1 MGRKGRRERERG
13 RKGGRKG
20 RREEGREEGRKGG
33 REEGR
38 EGGREGGREEGRKG
52 GWEEG
57 RERGS
62 IVGESV
68 TSSHTWQHVITLH
81 LSGNV
86 KCKGVGTIGLLQQG
100 LEQCWNLLPHLPSPT
115 PPT

>member
-13 RKGGRKG
+13 RKGRREGGRKG
-20 RREEGREEGRKGG
+20 RREEGREKGMKGG
-33 REEGR
+33 
-38 EGGREGGREEGRKG
+38 K
-52 GWEEG
+52 EEG
-57 RERGS
+57 RERVS

-68 TSSHTWQHVITLH
+68 TSSHTWQHVIALH